1 MSREIFIGNDRIIT
15 SFETKLTAL
24 SKGKG
29 AIMVVTGETG
39 FGKTTVINHIAD
51 SLANNPNVLY
61 SATRAASPIGRIKV
75 GNMQPLL
82 PFTKAFEGLSNDSEE
97 KAKKKFMVN
106 VGMTLLTAIPFAGD
120 AFYAAKEISKDW
132 RELQKDKSA
141 LAARRVSSAAG
152 EFYDV
157 IRAQCDKSPVVML
170 IDDMQWADA
179 QSVELMN
186 LLAETISGFPLL
198 IVMTVKPSILESA
211 ALPIIN
217 FFSNARKLTSVEV
230 EALDTFDFASISR
243 AAGAIFD
250 RYLGDQA
257 FERYIFERTGGVP
270 VSVMEYIKYFANNSP
285 FDANGNFSEAYV
297 NRQVLPASI
306 QALVSESLEGL
317 SEEDRTI
324 LGICSAEG
332 MEFTV
337 TVVSKLLNLDV
348 LTTIKKLKS
357 IASRT
362 NIIKSTGASIRY
374 GEKTTAYKFT
384 QAFYQTYFERSLEYE
399 EYQSL
404 HQTISGILKAKYD
417 SAKAESIREELA
429 PYIAAHSVEAGDADT
444 AETML
449 LVSAEGAKKYGNP
462 DVIQELYSNYKMLKP
477 SSTEEKQDEERI
489 QRIISETEM
498 DYSFRMGATSG
509 TTEVSGVTIGN
520 VNQPEPR
527 ANVLNINDQINII
540 TSYYAEGDTNSAL
553 TRIRDI
559 QDGYKEVLTAAE
571 ILKIA
576 LMEAKITLDIGDI
589 NASEKL
595 ITKIEEEIES
605 IEDKEIKCFYY
616 NVKSLHQAAISNSAQ
631 ANYFLQLAAESAVGL
646 SAEMRLLTISN
657 IAMLMGEQSSPNAEK
672 YLKTAK
678 KLAVDLNMPS
688 ISAEIDSLIKKKSK
702 R

>member
-1 MSREIFIGNDRIIT
+1 MSREIFIGNEKIIT
-15 SFETKLTAL
+15 SFNAKLSAL

-29 AIMVVTGETG
+29 SIMVVTGETG
-39 FGKTTVINHIAD
+39 FGKTTVINHLAD
-51 SLANNPNVLY
+51 TLANNPDVLF
-61 SATRAASPIGRIKV
+61 SATRAASPIGRVKV

-120 AFYAAKEISKDW
+120 AFYAAKEISRDW

-198 IVMTVKPSILESA
+198 ILTTVKPSILESA
-211 ALPIIN
+211 ALPMIN
-217 FFSNARKLTSVEV
+217 FFSNVQKLTSVEINTL
-230 EALDTFDFASISR
+230 ENFDFASISR

-257 FERYIFERTGGVP
+257 FERYILERTGGVP
-270 VSVMEYIKYFANNSP
+270 VSVMEYIKYFASNSP
-285 FDANGNFSEAYV
+285 FDANGNFSEAFV

-362 NIIKSTGASIRY
+362 NIIKSIGASIRY

-384 QAFYQTYFERSLEYE
+384 QAFYQTYFERSLEFE

-404 HQTISGILKAKYD
+404 HSAISSILISKYETAKV
-417 SAKAESIREELA
+417 ESIREELA

-462 DVIQELYSNYKMLKP
+462 DVVQELYTNFKLLKP
-477 SSTEEKQDEERI
+477 SSNEEKPDDERI

-498 DYSFRMGATSG
+498 DYSFRIGAG
-509 TTEVSGVTIGN
+509 IGN
-520 VNQPEPR
+520 FGGGGAEIGNINQPEAR

-540 TSYYAEGDTNSAL
+540 TNYYAEGDTNAAL

-559 QDGYKEVLTAAE
+559 QDGYKEVLTVAE
-571 ILKIA
+571 SLKIA
-576 LMEAKITLDIGDI
+576 LMEAKITIDIGDTS
-589 NASEKL
+589 ASERL
-595 ITKIEEEIES
+595 IARIDEEIET
-605 IEDKEIKCFYY
+605 IEDKEVKCFYF
-616 NVKSLHQAAISNSAQ
+616 NVKSLHQATISNTAQ
-631 ANYFLQLAAESAVGL
+631 ANYYLQLAAETAVGL

-657 IAMLMGEQSSPNAEK
+657 IALLLREQSSVNAEK
-672 YLKTAK
+672 YLRTAK

-688 ISAEIDSLIKKKSK
+688 ISAELDSIIKMKSK